1 MKELVT
7 FVSVFGH
14 TPTLAR
20 RWVEHHLPL
29 LSQYKVILVE
39 NLRFPDP
46 EVTAW
51 LSYGVSKSKGN
62 WRLLSTLPLLRNRK
76 LWVMPGHGE
85 GLDLAVRYVTTPFVL
100 TMDSDAFIQDFSI
113 VEEMVEEARNGASIV
128 GFLNEVICLP
138 YVFPLFALYR
148 TELARRY
155 KFEPRH
161 LPEGLPEKYRSFWRE
176 EMIPYDPFWEARK
189 RYLDVGQVIY
199 LETLLQG
206 GKVVHKNVFGK
217 VSHQFGSTPFIR
229 WQRWNGELFR
239 DGRDGE
245 HSSVLILWEDDPSSF
260 SYEGGL

>member
-46 EVTAW
+46 EVTVW

-62 WRLLSTLPLLRNRK
+62 WRLLSTLPFLRDRK
-76 LWVMPGHGE
+76 FWVMPGHGE
-85 GLDLAVRYVTTPFVL
+85 GLDLVVRYVTTPFVL
-100 TMDSDAFIQDFSI
+100 TMDSDVYIQDFSI

-128 GFLNEVICLP
+128 GFLNEAICLP
-138 YVFPLFALYR
+138 YVLPLFAIYR

-155 KFEPRH
+155 KFEPRTF
-161 LPEGLPEKYRSFWRE
+161 PEGLPERYRSFWNE
-176 EMIPYDPFWEARK
+176 EMVPHDPFAGARK
-189 RYLDVGQVIY
+189 HYLDVGQVIY
-199 LETLLQG
+199 LETFLQG
-206 GKVVHKNVFGK
+206 EKVVHKNVFEK
-217 VSHQFGSTPFIR
+217 VLHLSGSTPFIR
-229 WQRWNGELFR
+229 WQWWDGELVR

-245 HSSVLILWEDDPSSF
+245 YLSVLL
-260 SYEGGL
+260 L